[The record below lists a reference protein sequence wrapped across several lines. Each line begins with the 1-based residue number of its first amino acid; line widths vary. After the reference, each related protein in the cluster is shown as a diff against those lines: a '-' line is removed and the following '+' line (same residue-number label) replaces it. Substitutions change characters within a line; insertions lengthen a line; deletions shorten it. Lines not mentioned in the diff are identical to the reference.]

1 MVDLFGNIKIKK
13 MTIVLTI
20 ISVLT
25 LQYLYKRVKLTNPLI
40 KLIDKRIEYKLKQI
54 ITDEKH

>member
-1 MVDLFGNIKIKK
+1 MI
-13 MTIVLTI
+13 TIILTI
-20 ISVLT
+20 ISVIT
-25 LQYLYKRVKLTNPLI
+25 IQYLIKKVKLTNPLI

>member
-1 MVDLFGNIKIKK
+1 VVDLFGNIKIKK

>member
-1 MVDLFGNIKIKK
+1 